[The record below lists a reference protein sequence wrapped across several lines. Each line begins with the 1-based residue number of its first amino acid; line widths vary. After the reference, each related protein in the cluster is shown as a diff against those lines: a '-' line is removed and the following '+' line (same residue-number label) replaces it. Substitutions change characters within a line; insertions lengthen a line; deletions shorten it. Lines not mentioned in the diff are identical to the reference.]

1 MQKSREASFHH
12 GLSIGS
18 LASSG
23 DSEDGAPPPYKKS
36 RSSVQ
41 EDMQANGSGSHHNG
55 TTHNG
60 VLETNGGPSVPA
72 PTFKMTRT
80 DQDTVRLIGQYLTT
94 IGLE

>member
-1 MQKSREASFHH
+1 MEESREARFHH
-12 GLSIGS
+12 GFFIAS

-23 DSEDGAPPPYKKS
+23 ESEDGAPPPYKKS
-36 RSSVQ
+36 RSSGQ

-60 VLETNGGPSVPA
+60 VLETNGGPSIPA
-72 PTFKMTRT
+72 PTIKMTRT
-80 DQDTVRLIGQYLTT
+80 DEDTVRLIGQYLTT